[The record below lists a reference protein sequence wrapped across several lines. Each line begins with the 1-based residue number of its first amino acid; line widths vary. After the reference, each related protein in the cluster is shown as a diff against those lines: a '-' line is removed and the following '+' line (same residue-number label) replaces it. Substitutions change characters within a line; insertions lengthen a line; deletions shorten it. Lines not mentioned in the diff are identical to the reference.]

1 MASTIK
7 GQVHFVVQAEEQV
20 SNGPLKGINKRALEL
35 LLDLPNGTADGK
47 IDLAYSTIATGIA
60 ASTTTVYDLVG
71 SLTDLSGT
79 TISFAEVT
87 TIAIRNLSATAAN
100 YLTMGPDATNGF
112 GVVSSNKGFWAD
124 ASDRNVIPANYDS
137 QTGDGGWVILHSR
150 GGVPCAAGSTDEL
163 AVITQGGTSAN
174 TWELVIL
181 GRSA

>member
-7 GQVHFVVQAEEQV
+7 GKVYLVVEGDEQV
-20 SNGPLKGINKRALEL
+20 SSGPLKGVNKRALEL
-35 LLDLPNGTADGK
+35 LLDLPNGTTDGK
-47 IDLAYSTIATGIA
+47 IDLCYSTIATGIA

-79 TISFAEVT
+79 TISFAEVV

-112 GVVSSNKGFWAD
+112 GVVASNKGFWAD
-124 ASDRNVIPANYDS
+124 ASDRSVISACYDS
-137 QTGDGGWVILHSR
+137 QTGDGGWEIKHCR
-150 GGVPCAAGSTDEL
+150 AGVACAAGSTDEL